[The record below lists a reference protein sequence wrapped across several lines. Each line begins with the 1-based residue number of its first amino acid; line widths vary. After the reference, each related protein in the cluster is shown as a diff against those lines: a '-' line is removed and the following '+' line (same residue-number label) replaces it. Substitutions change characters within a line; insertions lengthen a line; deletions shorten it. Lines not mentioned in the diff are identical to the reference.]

1 MQVKLV
7 NATGTFLTFC
17 TISQE
22 RQMHACCWGRGRS
35 FENHSFKQANKWIGD
50 QTATL
55 FRLFIAFLSWPN
67 LTCVNRPLSP
77 FFYHPT
83 TPGFPLF
90 CWFFSELKINSHKK
104 EGGQIIELFIAYLT
118 STWPNLTCWS
128 KHLNSFFHRLTPPV
142 GEPLWKFERT
152 VFQ

>member
-1 MQVKLV
+1 MQPEHFWHFAQSAKNVR
-7 NATGTFLTFC
+7 C
-17 TISQE
+17 TLAAGDEVVLLKTVLSNF
-22 RQMHACCWGRGRS
+22 RP
-35 FENHSFKQANKWIGD
+35 KQAKEWIGD

-55 FRLFIAFLSWPN
+55 FRLFNALLSWPN

-83 TPGFPLF
+83 PPGFPLF

-118 STWPNLTCWS
+118 WPILTCWS

-142 GEPLWKFERT
+142 GEPLWKFKRT
-152 VFQ
+152 DFQ